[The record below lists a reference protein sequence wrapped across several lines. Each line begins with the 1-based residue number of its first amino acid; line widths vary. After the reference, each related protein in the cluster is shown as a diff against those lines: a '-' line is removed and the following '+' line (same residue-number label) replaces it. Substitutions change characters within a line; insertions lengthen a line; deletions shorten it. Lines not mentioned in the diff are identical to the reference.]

1 MADVIIERRKRLKTK
16 RKTYDELTFT
26 DDFMFCEV
34 MRNHPELCQELA
46 ELLTGRRVLTVRL
59 PQTQKQEKFLYEGKG
74 VRFDV
79 TFEDDAHT
87 DYDIEMQTVLKT
99 GLSRRSRYYSS
110 MIDMYH
116 LKSGTEYSELPDSYI
131 VFICLEDP
139 FKRDIAR
146 YTFHETCEELPDCRL
161 EDGRTTI
168 FINSKSSNGA
178 SPELIAFF
186 DYLNGRGPSSDLT
199 KAIEQA
205 VLDQRDSEE
214 GRVRYMT
221 LQEHYDEE
229 RQIGIEIGMEKGEET
244 ASLRAVQNLL
254 KNNPTLS
261 PNQAMTLIGIP
272 VEEQEK

>member
-1 MADVIIERRKRLKTK
+1 MKTK